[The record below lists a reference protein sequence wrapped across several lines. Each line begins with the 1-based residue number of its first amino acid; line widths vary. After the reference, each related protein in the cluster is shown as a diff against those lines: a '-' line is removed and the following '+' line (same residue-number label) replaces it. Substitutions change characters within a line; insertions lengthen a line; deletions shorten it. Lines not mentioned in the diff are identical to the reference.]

1 MNYYQDPRVGL
12 YIRLS
17 RDDLR
22 TGESMSVENQRIF
35 LNNYAK
41 EQGWSNVTEYVDDGY
56 TGVNFDRPSF
66 KRMMEDV
73 KKQKI
78 NIIVCKDM
86 SRFGRNYIQ
95 VGEFT
100 DYILPSAG
108 CALIALND
116 GVDTRKN
123 IDNDMTPFRNLF
135 NELYCKDISKK
146 VKTGRSVRASTGK
159 YLGTYAPMGY
169 ILNPENRYEYL
180 IDETGAAIVKRIF
193 TLRSQGTSILGI
205 ATILNQEN
213 VPTPRDYWYQL
224 KGKPNP
230 RKLSH
235 TWSDVT
241 IREMLKNE
249 AYIGHMVQNKQGAI
263 SYKNRKMVMRP
274 EEEWIRVEN
283 THEPIIDMELWESVQ
298 ALFKKNVTFR
308 NNAMGRPH
316 RFAGL
321 LECADCHCS
330 LKGTRDIRRKGPDP
344 NHEWVGYK
352 CGTYS
357 GGGKGAC
364 SSHYIA
370 ESILIDLIK
379 QDIQNHAE
387 QIFLDEERVR
397 RDLLSR
403 KAQEIDYEQVAKK
416 QRLKDAS
423 ARLVELDQIIENLYE
438 DRVTR
443 KIPEDVFDRFFS
455 KYENERKELVVEVDE
470 LQREVE
476 SIEQAEVDIQH
487 WIDLIKKYASFE
499 ELERPMLVAL
509 IDKIIIEET
518 HIEDGE
524 KIRDIHIRYNFV
536 GEVSDVL

>member
-22 TGESMSVENQRIF
+22 AGESMSVENQRIF
-35 LNNYAK
+35 LNNFAK

-116 GVDTRKN
+116 GVDTRKA

-135 NELYCKDISKK
+135 NEFYCKDISKK

-159 YLGTYAPMGY
+159 YLGTYAPLGY

-180 IDETGAAIVKRIF
+180 IDETGAAIVRRIF

-205 ATILNQEN
+205 ATILNQEG
-213 VPTPRDYWYQL
+213 VMTPRDYWYHL
-224 KGKPNP
+224 KGEPNP
-230 RKLSH
+230 RSISH
-235 TWSDVT
+235 KWTDVT
-241 IREMLKNE
+241 VRGILCNE
-249 AYIGHMVQNKQGAI
+249 AYIGNMVQNKTGHI
-263 SYKNRKMVMRP
+263 SYKNKKVVIRP
-274 EEEWIRVEN
+274 EDEWIRVEN
-283 THEPIIDMELWESVQ
+283 THEPIIDIELWEKVQ
-298 ALFKKNVTFR
+298 SLLQKNITYR
-308 NNAMGRPH
+308 NNAMGTPYL
-316 RFAGL
+316 FSGL
-321 LECADCHCS
+321 LRCADCNCR
-330 LKGTRDIRRKGPDP
+330 LKGVRDIRRKSIDP
-344 NHEWVGYK
+344 NKKWAAYK
-352 CGTYS
+352 CSTYS
-357 GGGKGAC
+357 SGGAGAC
-364 SSHYIA
+364 GTHYITEEA
-370 ESILIDLIK
+370 LLKIVK
-379 QDIQNHAE
+379 QDIEYHAE
-387 QIFLDEERVR
+387 RILLDEEKVR

-403 KAQEIDYEQVAKK
+403 KSQEIDYEEVAKK
-416 QRLKDAS
+416 QRLKDATT
-423 ARLVELDQIIENLYE
+423 RLDEIDQIIENLYE

-455 KYENERKELVVEVDE
+455 KYENERKELATEVDE
-470 LQREVE
+470 LKKEVE
-476 SIEQAEVDIQH
+476 GIEQAEFNIQR
-487 WIDLIKKYASFE
+487 WIDLIRRYASFDDID
-499 ELERPMLVAL
+499 RPLLMAL
-509 IDKIIIEET
+509 IDNIIVGET
-518 HIEDGE
+518 KDEDGE
-524 KIRDIHIRYNFV
+524 KVRDIRIIYNFV
-536 GEVSDVL
+536 GEVSDVC

>member
-1 MNYYQDPRVGL
+1 MLIYNFQHAQHFHV
-12 YIRLS
+12 
-17 RDDLR
+17 
-22 TGESMSVENQRIF
+22 SV
-35 LNNYAK
+35 
-41 EQGWSNVTEYVDDGY
+41 
-56 TGVNFDRPSF
+56 
-66 KRMMEDV
+66 
-73 KKQKI
+73 
-78 NIIVCKDM
+78 
-86 SRFGRNYIQ
+86 
-95 VGEFT
+95 
-100 DYILPSAG
+100 
-108 CALIALND
+108 
-116 GVDTRKN
+116 
-123 IDNDMTPFRNLF
+123 
-135 NELYCKDISKK
+135 
-146 VKTGRSVRASTGK
+146 VR
-159 YLGTYAPMGY
+159 
-169 ILNPENRYEYL
+169 
-180 IDETGAAIVKRIF
+180 RIF

-241 IREMLKNE
+241 VREMLKNE

-283 THEPIIDMELWESVQ
+283 IHEPIIDMELWESVQ

-308 NNAMGRPH
+308 NNAMGRPY
-316 RFAGL
+316 RFSGL
-321 LECADCHCS
+321 LECADCHCA
-330 LKGTRDIRRKGPDP
+330 LKGSRDARRKGTDP

-370 ESILIDLIK
+370 EFILIDLIK
-379 QDIQNHAE
+379 QDIKNHAE
-387 QIFLDEERVR
+387 QIFLDEERVQ

-403 KAQEIDYEQVAKK
+403 KAQEIDYEQVSKK
-416 QRLKDAS
+416 QWLADTIKRLA
-423 ARLVELDQIIENLYE
+423 ELDQIIENLYK

-443 KIPEDVFDRFFS
+443 KIPEDVFDRFFNR
-455 KYENERKELVVEVDE
+455 YEKERKELANEADV
-470 LQREVE
+470 LKQKVE
-476 SIEQAEVDIQH
+476 SIEQAEVDIQY
-487 WIDLIKKYASFE
+487 WIDLIKKYVSFE
-499 ELERPMLVAL
+499 KIERPMLVAL

-524 KIRDIHIRYNFV
+524 KFRDIHIRYNFV